1 MTRAEL
7 LAFDGV
13 SRSVLEA
20 RIRQL
25 VAAIE
30 SLEARVR
37 DRRDNAE
44 RTASVHPD
52 PAAIM
57 RSGMLRAYAYSVV
70 LDDLREMLGRAV
82 TDR

>member
-57 RSGMLRAYAYSVV
+57 RSGMRAYAYSVV

>member
-1 MTRAEL
+1 LTRAEL

-13 SRSVLEA
+13 IRSVLEA

-57 RSGMLRAYAYSVV
+57 RSGMRAYAYSVV

>member
-1 MTRAEL
+1 LTRAEL

-57 RSGMLRAYAYSVV
+57 RSGMRAYAYSVV